1 MLGVLLQMFALIGV
15 GLLWSWWQPG
25 RLETEASRKVLVGSV
40 YYLFLPALVLVVL
53 WRAPLGVDT
62 VKIVLAA
69 AGGVLGALAVSFLA
83 CRVCRA
89 DPRTAGAMILAASW
103 PNATYLGLPVL
114 ENTLGAWAR
123 TVAIQYD
130 LFACT
135 PLLLSVGILI
145 ASAHGAGG
153 RRENPLKVLFTVP
166 PFWAALA
173 ALAFNLGGVPV
184 PEWID
189 GFLRLMGAA
198 VVPLMLV
205 SVGMALRQ
213 GFGQLRHLPLVIP
226 VAVIQLFVMPLIVFG
241 AATAL
246 GLAGEM
252 RIAVVLEAAMPSMV
266 LGIVLADRYGLNA
279 GVYAAALTTTTL
291 LSLFTLPLWFDWA
304 GGPG

>member
-205 SVGMALRQ
+205 
-213 GFGQLRHLPLVIP
+213 FGWPS
-226 VAVIQLFVMPLIVFG
+226 
-241 AATAL
+241 
-246 GLAGEM
+246 M
-252 RIAVVLEAAMPSMV
+252 RIWPSDGSMRRLTILMVVVLPHPEGPTRTQISPS
-266 LGIVLADRYGLNA
+266 GISNERL
-279 GVYAAALTTTTL
+279 LTTGR
-291 LSLFTLPLWFDWA
+291 SEPA
-304 GGPG
+304 